1 MAYETL
7 TGATAGTML
16 AGDTRS
22 QATTAAAR
30 AARTLVPLAEPP
42 EPGAGDTP
50 RRLARASF
58 EEEAMPCLDAV
69 YHFALRLTR
78 GDPDEASDLAQ
89 KTFLRAYRGWNT
101 YQPGTKV
108 LSWLFT
114 ICRNAAIRSSQ
125 TRGRQSERTLS
136 ELGIE
141 GAEAL
146 GGLVH
151 AAGLDLGDSE
161 GKFFDS
167 FIDEDVLRAIDELP
181 DEFRD
186 AVVLSDLHELS
197 YAEIAAVLRVP
208 CGTVKSR
215 IHRGRRILQE
225 RLRDYAVEMGYVR
238 EAAEV

>member
-1 MAYETL
+1 MALETY
-7 TGATAGTML
+7 TGTTTGTMR
-16 AGDTRS
+16 AGD
-22 QATTAAAR
+22 AAAR
-30 AARTLVPLAEPP
+30 LLAPRTLAPLAP
-42 EPGAGDTP
+42 EIATESTEGAA
-50 RRLARASF
+50 RRLAKASF

-78 GDPDEASDLAQ
+78 GDPDEAADLAQ
-89 KTFLRAYRGWNT
+89 ETFLRAYRGWKT
-101 YQPGTKV
+101 YQPGTRV

-141 GAEAL
+141 GSEAL

-167 FIDEDVLRAIDELP
+167 FIDEDVLQAIDELP

-197 YAEIAAVLRVP
+197 YAEIANVLRVP

-215 IHRGRRILQE
+215 IHR
-225 RLRDYAVEMGYVR
+225 
-238 EAAEV
+238 